1 MLRER
6 KSSAIPGAWNRVGSA
21 GIGAYGAVKSAVMRL
36 TEALA
41 AELGPHGINVN
52 CVLPGVI
59 DTPPNRAAMP
69 KADPA
74 TWVRPEDLA
83 AVIRFLASD
92 EAGAVHGG
100 LLPVTGRADRG
111 LR

>member
-1 MLRER
+1 MAAAFAAAALH
-6 KSSAIPGAWNRVGSA
+6 GSD
-21 GIGAYGAVKSAVMRL
+21 GMGAYGAAKSAVMRL

-52 CVLPGVI
+52 CVLPGAI

-74 TWVRPEDLA
+74 TRVRPEDLA
-83 AVIRFLASD
+83 AVVRFLASD

-100 LLPVTGRADRG
+100 LLPVTGRRG
-111 LR
+111 